1 MEAGVCTSA
10 PGRDVNMYASMPVG
24 GSASLESS
32 VRGGMAARA
41 APSAHDLPQYAPH
54 AQQGHVLPPYLPSPS
69 PRQST
74 VGGATE
80 RFLAFDEFVGASG
93 SDRARVGERRQEVQ
107 GARERERERRKSAE
121 ALEGL
126 TLTRAKSLE
135 RQRVRATSRELVRA
149 RCVEMFRCR
158 WIACPGCRLCVLGG
172 AYVFHHTIKMRHANT
187 HTHTRARAY
196 THTHTHTSMTM
207 NRESLAVQ
215 QQHQQQQQQQQQRVL
230 LQPSREAG
238 WDRGQRE
245 FLGGSRAQQ
254 VCKWNSACQHT
265 LPLPLAVEEE
275 VTIQS
280 SACTPLRMEG
290 KNTDSEAEL

>member
-158 WIACPGCRLCVLGG
+158 RIACPGCCLCVLGG
-172 AYVFHHTIKMRHANT
+172 AYIFHHTIKMRYANT
-187 HTHTRARAY
+187 HTHARA
-196 THTHTHTSMTM
+196 HTHEYDNEQGEPGGAATASATATATATA
-207 NRESLAVQ
+207 RA
-215 QQHQQQQQQQQQRVL
+215 
-230 LQPSREAG
+230 AATIA
-238 WDRGQRE
+238 RG
-245 FLGGSRAQQ
+245 
-254 VCKWNSACQHT
+254 
-265 LPLPLAVEEE
+265 
-275 VTIQS
+275 
-280 SACTPLRMEG
+280 RMG
-290 KNTDSEAEL
+290 PWTA